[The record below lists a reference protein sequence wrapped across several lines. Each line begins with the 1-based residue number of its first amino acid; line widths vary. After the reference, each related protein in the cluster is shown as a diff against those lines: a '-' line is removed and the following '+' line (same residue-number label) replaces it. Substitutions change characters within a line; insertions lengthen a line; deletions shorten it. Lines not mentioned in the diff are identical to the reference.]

1 MKNWLMMLSVA
12 AALISTGANAAGD
25 AAAGQAKSAVCVAC
39 HGPDGNSMNPI
50 WPKIAGQHEG
60 YIVKQLQDFKSGVR
74 TDATMLP
81 MVAALTEEDMVN
93 LAAFFNSQETKLG
106 QADAAVVDLGKKI
119 FNNGNSESGVA
130 ACSAC
135 HAPNGAGNPAANF
148 PQLAGQHAPYTEKQL
163 TAFRDGT
170 RANDG
175 SKMMQNVAAQMTDEE
190 IKAVSQ
196 YIQGLR

>member
-12 AALISTGANAAGD
+12 TALISGGANAAGD
-25 AAAGQAKSAVCVAC
+25 AAAGQAKSALCMAC
-39 HGPDGNSMNPI
+39 HGADGNSVNPI

-60 YIVKQLQDFKSGVR
+60 YIIKQLQEFKSGVR
-74 TDATMLP
+74 VDATMLP
-81 MVAALTEEDMVN
+81 MVAALTDEDMAN
-93 LAAFFNSQETKLG
+93 LAAFFNSQATAPGE
-106 QADAAVVDLGKKI
+106 ADAAMVELGKKI
-119 FNNGNSESGVA
+119 FNSGNAESGVA

-135 HAPNGAGNPAANF
+135 HAPNGSGNPAANF

-163 TAFRDGT
+163 MAFRDGT
-170 RANDG
+170 RANDSG
-175 SKMMQNVAAQMTDEE
+175 KMMQDVAAQMTDAE